1 MGKICPETDTG
12 TQTRFRQIT
21 SKLSERAI
29 EFADQKMELGK
40 ILNPEYNIFRDQP
53 IAGASPLRIN
63 TLLCREL

>member
-40 ILNPEYNIFRDQP
+40 ILNLSLIHISEPTRPY
-53 IAGASPLRIN
+53 
-63 TLLCREL
+63 